1 MKLDNLMLTK
11 NSFNRM
17 IEDKVLTK
25 KMPYM
30 DAIIDFCEQ
39 HKIEPEDITKYISPQ
54 IRNKLEQEAK
64 RNRTLKDNDSDE
76 FTMELLN

>member
-17 IEDKVLTK
+17 IEDKVVSK

-30 DAIIDFCEQ
+30 DAIVDFCEQ
-39 HKIEPEDITKYISPQ
+39 NNIEPEDITKFISPQ

-76 FTMELLN
+76 FTMELLI

>member
-1 MKLDNLMLTK
+1 
-11 NSFNRM
+11 M
-17 IEDKVLTK
+17 IEDKVVSK

-39 HKIEPEDITKYISPQ
+39 NNIEPEDITKFISLQ

-76 FTMELLN
+76 FTMELLI